1 MSTEEGQLALALRNT
16 LHLPPRVDLNE
27 LARSLELGVFEV
39 NTDSFDG
46 ALLCSQNRLSG
57 RILVNAAMREE
68 GRKRF
73 TIAHEIG
80 HFIIHRERQ
89 ISCLPSDIARW
100 EDGRANPERQA
111 DSFASELLLPS
122 AEILK
127 RIGDQ
132 WPSFQL
138 VISLAEFFGASLTAT
153 SRKYCE
159 IAPQE
164 CAVVWS
170 VAGIIKWMH
179 PASRFRHWVT
189 TGSCLSSSSIARRLL
204 DGEAFSSGMQE
215 IPAEAWIS
223 SFCLPEGASI
233 WEESRS
239 MPNYNGC
246 LSLLWAKREIRYRD
260 TAQDQLLRELDPREF
275 THKRTIWPTK
285 GKRRC

>member
-1 MSTEEGQLALALRNT
+1 MQGRVIAGARACSSAPCRGFIRLA
-16 LHLPPRVDLNE
+16 
-27 LARSLELGVFEV
+27 
-39 NTDSFDG
+39 
-46 ALLCSQNRLSG
+46 
-57 RILVNAAMREE
+57 
-68 GRKRF
+68 K
-73 TIAHEIG
+73 
-80 HFIIHRERQ
+80 
-89 ISCLPSDIARW
+89 RW

-122 AEILK
+122 AELLK
-127 RIGDQ
+127 QIGDQ

-170 VAGIIKWMH
+170 VGGIIKWMH

-189 TGSCLSSSSIARRLL
+189 TGSALSSSSIARRML
-204 DGEAFSSGMQE
+204 DGENFPPGMQE

-223 SFCLPEGASI
+223 SFYLLEGASI

-239 MPNYNGC
+239 MPNYKGC

-260 TAQDQLLRELDPREF
+260 PAQDRLLQRSTPGNL
-275 THKRTIWPTK
+275 PTN
-285 GKRRC
+285 GRSGRQRVSGGAERYEYRRRVTVQHCAPSLAR

>member
-1 MSTEEGQLALALRNT
+1 MMKEEGQLALALRNT
-16 LHLPPRVDLNE
+16 LRLPPRIDVNE
-27 LARSLELGVFEV
+27 LARSLKLAVFEV
-39 NTDSFDG
+39 HTDSFDG
-46 ALLCSQNRLSG
+46 ALLCSRNRLSG
-57 RILVNAAMREE
+57 RILVNAAMRED

-73 TIAHEIG
+73 TVAHEIG

-127 RIGDQ
+127 QIGDQ

-159 IAPQE
+159 VAPQE

-170 VAGIIKWMH
+170 VGGIIKWMH

-189 TGSCLSSSSIARRLL
+189 TGSALSSSSIARRML
-204 DGEAFSSGMQE
+204 DGENFPQGMQE

-223 SFCLPEGASI
+223 SFYLPEGASL

-239 MPNYNGC
+239 MPNYKGC

-260 TAQDQLLRELDPREF
+260 AAQDQLLQELEPREF
-275 THKRTIWPTK
+275 THERTIWPTK
-285 GKRRC
+285 GKRRR